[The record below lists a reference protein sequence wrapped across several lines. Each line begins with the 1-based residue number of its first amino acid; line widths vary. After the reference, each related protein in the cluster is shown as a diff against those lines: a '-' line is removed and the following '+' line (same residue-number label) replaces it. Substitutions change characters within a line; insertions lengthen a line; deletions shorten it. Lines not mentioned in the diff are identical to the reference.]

1 MSVMKKYNSGRVI
14 NTRLGEQMN
23 LTLKSESLG
32 TLVMFRKK
40 DLLKYI
46 KDESEKELLDW
57 EKSVI
62 NRSFQI
68 LYQNQ

>member
-14 NTRLGEQMN
+14 NTRLVEQMN

-32 TLVMFRKK
+32 TFVMFRKK

-46 KDESEKELLDW
+46 KDESEIYKPEGIVGLR
-57 EKSVI
+57 EECH
-62 NRSFQI
+62 
-68 LYQNQ
+68 

>member
-32 TLVMFRKK
+32 TFVMFRKK

-46 KDESEKELLDW
+46 KDESEIYKPEG
-57 EKSVI
+57 SVGL
-62 NRSFQI
+62 REECH
-68 LYQNQ
+68 

>member
-32 TLVMFRKK
+32 TFVMFRKK

-46 KDESEKELLDW
+46 KDESEIYKPEGIVGLR
-57 EKSVI
+57 EECH
-62 NRSFQI
+62 
-68 LYQNQ
+68 

>member
-1 MSVMKKYNSGRVI
+1 MKKYNSGRVI

-32 TLVMFRKK
+32 TFVMFRKK

-46 KDESEKELLDW
+46 KDESEIYKPEGIVGLR
-57 EKSVI
+57 EECH
-62 NRSFQI
+62 
-68 LYQNQ
+68 

>member
-1 MSVMKKYNSGRVI
+1 MIHWPSMSVMKKYNSGRVI

-32 TLVMFRKK
+32 TFVMFRKK

-46 KDESEKELLDW
+46 KDESEIYKPEGIVGLR
-57 EKSVI
+57 EECH
-62 NRSFQI
+62 
-68 LYQNQ
+68 

>member
-32 TLVMFRKK
+32 TFVMFRKK

-46 KDESEKELLDW
+46 KDESEIFKPEGIVGLR
-57 EKSVI
+57 EECH
-62 NRSFQI
+62 
-68 LYQNQ
+68 